1 MVTPLVTT
9 LRDALHENIHVKSI
23 NIKEL
28 SDRIGI
34 SYSYLANS
42 GNPNLEEFHFQ
53 LRHLIPLT
61 LTTKNFSTLDYIE
74 HACGRTAIVL
84 PDVTSGDHVC
94 LNQNLMEMVE
104 HIGQISGALREALAD
119 NKITPTEARDME
131 GLLFDLVRHCMLFLA
146 EVARSTVK

>member
-1 MVTPLVTT
+1 MVTHLVTT

-23 NIKEL
+23 PIKAL
-28 SDRIGI
+28 ADQLGM

-42 GNPNLEEFHFQ
+42 ANPNLEEFHFQ

-61 LTTKNFSTLDYIE
+61 LATRNFSTLDYIE

-84 PDVTSGDHVC
+84 PKVETGEHVC

-104 HIGQISGALREALAD
+104 HIGRISGLLREALAD
-119 NKITPTEARDME
+119 NKITTTEARDME
-131 GLLFDLVRHCMLFLA
+131 GLLFDLVRHCMMFLA
-146 EVARSTVK
+146 EVARSAVK